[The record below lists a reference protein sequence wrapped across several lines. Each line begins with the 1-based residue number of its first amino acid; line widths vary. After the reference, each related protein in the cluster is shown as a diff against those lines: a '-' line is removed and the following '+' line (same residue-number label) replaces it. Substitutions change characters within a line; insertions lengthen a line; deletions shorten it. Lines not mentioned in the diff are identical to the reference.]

1 VSFKR
6 PQFIQPI
13 GILTLAGLNFFAF
26 FLTHDLQKI
35 GQYSLRREVLVD
47 MSVWGVPIAELNE
60 WWRLLTGAFLHA
72 DLRHILFNVLMLF
85 LLGRRLE
92 RNVGTSYFAL
102 ICFVSALGGSAGAL
116 LLTPMNP
123 TVGASGIVYGLMAA
137 VFVIEQKDGKD
148 PWQEGLGTL
157 IIVNVILSFLGPNV
171 SVGGHL
177 GGLLAGFVSGY
188 CVGIRYRNRS
198 RLITWASLVGSAL
211 LFGVIGWIAAKTWRS
226 PLF

>member
-1 VSFKR
+1 MSFKR

-13 GILTLAGLNFFAF
+13 GILTLVALNFLAF
-26 FLTHDLQKI
+26 FWTHDLQKI
-35 GQYSLRREVLVD
+35 GQYSLRRDVLID
-47 MSVWGVPIAELNE
+47 MSVWAVPIAELNE

-72 DLRHILFNVLMLF
+72 DLRHILLNALMLF

-92 RNVGTSYFAL
+92 KNVGTSCFAL
-102 ICFVSALGGSAGAL
+102 ICLVSALGGSAGAL

-137 VFVIEQKDGKD
+137 VFIIEHRNGKD
-148 PWQEGLGTL
+148 PWKEGLGTL

-177 GGLLAGFVSGY
+177 GGLLGGFISGC
-188 CVGIRYRNRS
+188 CVGIRYRNGS
-198 RLITWASLVGSAL
+198 RLTTWALLVGSAL
-211 LFGVIGWIAAKTWRS
+211 LFGFLGWIAAKTWRS

>member
-1 VSFKR
+1 
-6 PQFIQPI
+6 
-13 GILTLAGLNFFAF
+13 
-26 FLTHDLQKI
+26 
-35 GQYSLRREVLVD
+35 
-47 MSVWGVPIAELNE
+47 MSVWAVPIAELNE

-72 DLRHILFNVLMLF
+72 DLRHILLNALMLF

-92 RNVGTSYFAL
+92 RTVGTSCYAL
-102 ICFVSALGGSAGAL
+102 ICLVSALGGSAGAL

-137 VFVIEQKDGKD
+137 VFVIEQRSGKD
-148 PWQEGLGTL
+148 PWNEGLGTL

-177 GGLLAGFVSGY
+177 GGLLGGFISGC
-188 CVGIRYRNRS
+188 CVGIRYRNGS
-198 RLITWASLVGSAL
+198 RLTTWTLLVGSAL
-211 LFGVIGWIAAKTWRS
+211 LFAFLGWIAAKTWRS